1 MIWKEKGES
10 SWLITEL
17 DLKTQEIF
25 KELHCKSLEH
35 LGW

>member
-17 DLKTQEIF
+17 GLKTQGTF
-25 KELHCKSLEH
+25 KELHCK
-35 LGW
+35 